1 MDLASLFAGAVAY
14 WHVPSIAITFGGTI
28 AATLIQHRTSEV
40 VETFRACRE
49 ALRGRSLR
57 PRAEIDRFLRFASRV
72 RREGLLAIEPEALRV
87 ADPFLRKGLRLVLD
101 GLPRQTIREILEIEK
116 ARREDASAAAKSVLE
131 AMATYA
137 PAFGMIGTLVGL
149 VRMLSTFD
157 DPGALGGGMSTALLT
172 TLYGA
177 LAANLVFLPL
187 AGKLEARHREETEIR
202 ELMIEGLMS
211 LEAREAPLIVE
222 ERLSS
227 FLEPAQRRAIAEGV
241 A

>member
-1 MDLASLFAGAVAY
+1 MDFASFLAGAVAY
-14 WHVPSIAITFGGTI
+14 WHLPSIAITFGGTI
-28 AATLIQHRTSEV
+28 AATLIQHRMSEIV
-40 VETFRACRE
+40 ATVRACRD
-49 ALRGRSLR
+49 ALRGESIR
-57 PRAEIDRFLRFASRV
+57 PRAEIDRLLRFVSRV

-87 ADPFLRKGLRLVLD
+87 TDPFLKKGLRLVLD
-101 GLPRQTIREILEIEK
+101 GLPRQTIREILDIEK
-116 ARREDASAAAKSVLE
+116 GRRDDANAAAKSVLE
-131 AMATYA
+131 AMAAYA

-149 VRMLSTFD
+149 VRMLSSFD
-157 DPGALGGGMSTALLT
+157 DAGALGGGMSTALLT

-187 AGKLEARHREETEIR
+187 AGKLEARHREETELR
-202 ELMIEGLMS
+202 ELMTLGLMS

-227 FLEPAQRRAIAEGV
+227 FLEPSRRRVIAEGV